1 MAAESKVY
9 IWKGK
14 DPKKNNKTFKGEME
28 VTDVRMVEGYVKKRG
43 LLDYTIKEKPKD
55 MFEGIALFQPKITP
69 KDVIVFCRQFSTMID
84 AGLPIIQCLDILSTQ
99 AENPTFR
106 KVLKDIKITVESGN
120 TLAEAMKKYPDLFD
134 DLFAN
139 MIAAGEAG
147 GILDTILRRL
157 SEHLEKA
164 AKLKAKVKSAMMYPM
179 ITIFVAVIVVMVI
192 MVFVIPVFQDM
203 FAGLGGQLPALTQMV
218 VNMSNFVKS
227 NVIFIVG
234 GMVGGL
240 FAFKKFYKT
249 EKGHIMVDDFSL
261 KIPVMG
267 ILIRKIAV
275 AKFSRTMGTML
286 QSGVGILDALDIVA
300 KTAGHKTV
308 EMTIYEVR
316 SEISEGR
323 TMADPLLE
331 SGVFPSMVCSMISV
345 GEATGALD
353 IMLEKIAD
361 FYDDEVDEAVNGM
374 TEMIEP
380 MMMVF
385 LGGVIGTLVIA
396 MYLPIFSMA
405 GAV

>member
-1 MAAESKVY
+1 MAIESKVY
-9 IWKGK
+9 VWKGK
-14 DPKKNNKTFKGEME
+14 DPKKNKKLKGEME
-28 VTDVRMVEGYVKKRG
+28 ATDIRMVEGYVKKRG
-43 LLDYTIKEKPKD
+43 LLDAEIKEKPKD
-55 MFEGIALFQPKITP
+55 LFANIALFQPKVTP

-106 KVLKDIKITVESGN
+106 KILKDIKVSVEGGG
-120 TLAEAMKKYPDLFD
+120 TLAESMKKYPAQFD

-139 MIAAGEAG
+139 MIAAGEVG

-164 AKLKAKVKSAMMYPM
+164 AKLKSKVKSAMMYPV
-179 ITIFVAVIVVMVI
+179 ITIVVAVVVVMVI
-192 MVFVIPVFQDM
+192 MVFVIPVFQEM
-203 FAGLGGQLPALTQMV
+203 FAGLGGQLPGLTQMV
-218 VNMSNFVKS
+218 VNMSNFVKG
-227 NVIFIVG
+227 NVLYIIG
-234 GMVGGL
+234 GGGGAL

-249 EKGHIMVDDFSL
+249 EKGHIIVDDLTL

-267 ILIRKIAV
+267 MLIRKIAV
-275 AKFSRTMGTML
+275 AKFTRTMGTML
-286 QSGVGILDALDIVA
+286 QSGVSILDALDIVA

-308 EMTIYEVR
+308 EATIYEVR

-323 TMADPLLE
+323 AMADPLLE

-353 IMLEKIAD
+353 IMLGKIAD
-361 FYDDEVDEAVNGM
+361 FYDDEVDEAVDGM

-385 LGGVIGTLVIA
+385 LGGIIGTLVIA